1 LMRPLPIVE
10 ADEERALLVVL
21 RFLETRALEL
31 ATPDLLDL
39 AADVRGVDVRPIP
52 RDVEIVPR

>member
-1 LMRPLPIVE
+1 MRPLPIVE
-10 ADEERALLVVL
+10 ADEEGALLVVL

-52 RDVEIVPR
+52 RDVEVVPR

>member
-1 LMRPLPIVE
+1 MRPLFMLE
-10 ADEERALLVVL
+10 GGEEGAPPGVL
-21 RFLETRALEL
+21 RFLETRELEL

-39 AADVRGVDVRPIP
+39 AADVREVDVRPIP

>member
-1 LMRPLPIVE
+1 MRPLPIVE
-10 ADEERALLVVL
+10 ADEEGTLLVVL
-21 RFLETRALEL
+21 RFLEILPLEL
-31 ATPDLLDL
+31 PTPDLLDL

>member
-1 LMRPLPIVE
+1 MRPLFMVE
-10 ADEERALLVVL
+10 GGEEGAPPGVL
-21 RFLETRALEL
+21 SFLEILPLEL

>member
-1 LMRPLPIVE
+1 MMRPLPIVE